1 VYTPAVQ
8 ADANDTTTV
17 VLQVRPCRSLVHAAK
32 VGCRGVVCGKF
43 CSVRLCQYPGQCA
56 VTSRQCSGSSI
67 TSSRPNGAVAIESFN
82 MTSTPAQMLAAMQ
95 TAGKPVTV
103 QRSGYTY
110 SSWQDRVK
118 LDVENAQMAV
128 SFGLLPRMP

>member
-1 VYTPAVQ
+1 M
-8 ADANDTTTV
+8 
-17 VLQVRPCRSLVHAAK
+17 
-32 VGCRGVVCGKF
+32 
-43 CSVRLCQYPGQCA
+43 
-56 VTSRQCSGSSI
+56 
-67 TSSRPNGAVAIESFN
+67 AIESFN